1 MNNDVI
7 VIRQLPIITEQLQT
21 IKSDVTEKVNTALS
35 LVCSEDTVK
44 EVKTARSELNKEF
57 KEWEEKRKQVKTAIM
72 SPYEQFE
79 LVYKDCITNTFKTA
93 DIKLK
98 SKIDYVE
105 NELKDQKRKEV
116 EEYFNE
122 YLASNDIDFVTFD
135 NAKINITLSASLK
148 SLKDQAKA
156 FVDRIHSDLELISTQ
171 EYSQEIRY
179 EYNKNGFNVSAAITT
194 VVNRY
199 KAIKEAIAREEER
212 KAKELAKAEVEKK
225 VDEIVSQT
233 AEVEKNQPLAPPTVE
248 ENDPVLTLAFRVRG
262 TKAQLKKLKEFLI
275 ANNYDFE

>member
-122 YLASNDIDFVTFD
+122 YLASKDIDFVTFD
-135 NAKINITLSASLK
+135 NANINITLSASLK

-248 ENDPVLTLAFRVRG
+248 ENDPVLTIAFRVRG